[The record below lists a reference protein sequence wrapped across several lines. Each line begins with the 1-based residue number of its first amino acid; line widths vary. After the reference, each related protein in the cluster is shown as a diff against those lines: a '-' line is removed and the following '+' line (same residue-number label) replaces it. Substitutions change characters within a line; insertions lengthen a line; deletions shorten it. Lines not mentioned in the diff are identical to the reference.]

1 MKLIKKLTFLYLI
14 FLSINL
20 SGHEFSP
27 AHLIMNEKEDSNYEA
42 TWMYPIRS
50 IGERA
55 SLLFPQNCSALN
67 QIPYK
72 QGKYSIEKISL
83 SCDSSIR
90 GAEIKVVGL
99 SVLND
104 ALVTINFLDAK
115 RFEGLMNLKNS
126 TIKIPEDEQ
135 TFPTAYFVLGVEHL
149 IGGPDHLLFV
159 MGLLFIV
166 FGWKNLLKTITA
178 FTLAHSIT
186 LALSVL
192 GIVQLPPGSI
202 EALIALTIIYL
213 AFEINSEDKLKKT
226 PWLMAFGFGLLHG
239 FGFAGALSEIGIA
252 NDQLLLSLLFFNI
265 GIEIGQLIMIPFFL
279 FGIYLL
285 SKIKLE
291 KSSYIGASY
300 LLGGIGSYWFI
311 ERLIGIVT

>member
-1 MKLIKKLTFLYLI
+1 MFLKKALLFL
-14 FLSINL
+14 FFSASVTLS
-20 SGHEFSP
+20 SHEFSP
-27 AHLIMNEKEDSNYEA
+27 AHLIMDEKMETNYEA
-42 TWMYPIRS
+42 TWMYPIKS
-50 IGERA
+50 IGARA
-55 SLLFPQNCSALN
+55 SLLFPENCIALS
-67 QIPYK
+67 QPPFK
-72 QGKYSIEKISL
+72 QGKYSIEKINL
-83 SCDSSIR
+83 DCETTIR

-104 ALVTINFLDAK
+104 ALVTINFLDKK

-126 TIKIPEDEQ
+126 VIKIPEIEQ
-135 TFPTAYFVLGVEHL
+135 TFPTAYFILGVEHL
-149 IGGPDHLLFV
+149 LGGPDHLLFV

-192 GIVQLPPGSI
+192 GIIRLPSGSI

-213 AFEINSEDKLKKT
+213 ALEINSKEKLNKT

-239 FGFAGALSEIGIA
+239 FGFAGALSEIGIS
-252 NDQLLLSLLFFNI
+252 NDQLLLSLLFFYV
-265 GIEIGQLIMIPFFL
+265 GIEIGQLIMIPIFL
-279 FGIYLL
+279 SGIYVL

-291 KSSYIGASY
+291 KISYQGASF
-300 LLGGIGSYWFI
+300 LLGGVGSYWFI
-311 ERLIGIVT
+311 ERIIGIVI

>member
-1 MKLIKKLTFLYLI
+1 MIFSKSFVYSFLL
-14 FLSINL
+14 FLSIN
-20 SGHEFSP
+20 SFSHEFSP
-27 AHLIMNEKEDSNYEA
+27 AHLIMNETEDSTFET

-55 SLLFPQNCSALN
+55 SLVFPENCVALN
-67 QIPYK
+67 QTPFK

-83 SCDSSIR
+83 TCDSTIK
-90 GAEIKVVGL
+90 GAEIRVVGL
-99 SVLND
+99 SILND
-104 ALVTINFLDAK
+104 ALVTINFLDKK
-115 RFEGLMNLKNS
+115 RFEGLMNLKKS
-126 TIKIPEDEQ
+126 IIKIPEEEQ
-135 TFPTAYFVLGVEHL
+135 IFPTAYFVLGVEHL
-149 IGGPDHLLFV
+149 IGGPDHLLFI

-166 FGWKNLLKTITA
+166 FGWKNLFKTITA

-192 GIVQLPPGSI
+192 GIVKLPSGSI

-265 GIEIGQLIMIPFFL
+265 GIEIGQIIMIPIFL
-279 FGIYLL
+279 LGIYFL

-291 KSSYIGASY
+291 EKSYIGASY

-311 ERLIGIVT
+311 ERVLGIVS

>member
-1 MKLIKKLTFLYLI
+1 MLFKKFLPLCLIS
-14 FLSINL
+14 LSL
-20 SGHEFSP
+20 GLAGHEFSP
-27 AHLIMNEKEDSNYEA
+27 AHLIMDEKEESIYEA
-42 TWMYPIRS
+42 TWMYPIKS

-55 SLLFPQNCSALN
+55 SLIFPKSCDALN
-67 QIPYK
+67 KQPYK
-72 QGKYSIEKISL
+72 QGKYSIEKINL
-83 SCDSSIR
+83 NCDSSIR
-90 GAEIKVVGL
+90 GAEIKVIGL

-104 ALVTINFLDAK
+104 ALVTINFIDKK

-126 TIKIPEDEQ
+126 TIKIPEVEQ

-149 IGGPDHLLFV
+149 LGGPDHLLFV

-166 FGWKNLLKTITA
+166 VGWKNLLKTITA

-192 GIVQLPPGSI
+192 GVVRLPSGSI

-213 AFEINSEDKLKKT
+213 AFEINSREKLSTT

-239 FGFAGALSEIGIA
+239 FGFAGALSEIGIS

-265 GIEIGQLIMIPFFL
+265 GIEIGQLIMIPIFL
-279 FGIYLL
+279 SGIYLL

-291 KSSYIGASY
+291 KISYQSASY
-300 LLGGIGSYWFI
+300 FLGGVGSYWFI
-311 ERLIGIVT
+311 DRVIGIVS

>member
-1 MKLIKKLTFLYLI
+1 MLHKKLLPLCLI
-14 FLSINL
+14 LLSL
-20 SGHEFSP
+20 GLAGHEFSP
-27 AHLIMNEKEDSNYEA
+27 AHLIMDEKEESIYEA
-42 TWMYPIRS
+42 TWMYPIKS

-55 SLLFPQNCSALN
+55 SLIFPKSCDVLN
-67 QIPYK
+67 KQPYK
-72 QGKYSIEKISL
+72 QGKYSIEKINL
-83 SCDSSIR
+83 NCDSSIR
-90 GAEIKVVGL
+90 GAEIKVIGL

-104 ALVTINFLDAK
+104 ALVTINFIDKK

-126 TIKIPEDEQ
+126 TIKIPEVEQ

-149 IGGPDHLLFV
+149 LGGPDHLLFV

-192 GIVQLPPGSI
+192 GVVRLPSGSI

-213 AFEINSEDKLKKT
+213 AFEINSREKLSTT

-239 FGFAGALSEIGIA
+239 FGFAGALSEIGIS

-265 GIEIGQLIMIPFFL
+265 GIEIGQLIMIPIFL
-279 FGIYLL
+279 SGIYLL

-291 KSSYIGASY
+291 KISYQSASY
-300 LLGGIGSYWFI
+300 LLGGVGSYWFI
-311 ERLIGIVT
+311 DRVIGIVS

>member
-1 MKLIKKLTFLYLI
+1 MLFKKFLPLCLTL
-14 FLSINL
+14 LSL
-20 SGHEFSP
+20 GLAGHEFSP
-27 AHLIMNEKEDSNYEA
+27 AHLILDEKEESIYEA
-42 TWMYPIRS
+42 TWMYPIKS

-55 SLLFPQNCSALN
+55 SLIFPESCDALS
-67 QIPYK
+67 QPPFK
-72 QGKYSIEKISL
+72 QGKYSIEKITL
-83 SCDSSIR
+83 NCDSSIR
-90 GAEIKVVGL
+90 GAEIKVIGL

-104 ALVTINFLDAK
+104 ALVTINFIDKK

-126 TIKIPEDEQ
+126 TIKIPEVEQ

-149 IGGPDHLLFV
+149 LGGPDHLLFV

-192 GIVQLPPGSI
+192 GIVRLPSGSI

-213 AFEINSEDKLKKT
+213 AFEINSREKLSTT

-239 FGFAGALSEIGIA
+239 FGFAGALSEIGIS

-265 GIEIGQLIMIPFFL
+265 GIEIGQLIMIPIFL
-279 FGIYLL
+279 SGIYLL

-291 KSSYIGASY
+291 KISYQSASY
-300 LLGGIGSYWFI
+300 LLGGVGSYWFI
-311 ERLIGIVT
+311 DRVIGIVS

>member
-1 MKLIKKLTFLYLI
+1 MLFKKFLPLCLIS
-14 FLSINL
+14 LSL
-20 SGHEFSP
+20 GLAGHEFSP
-27 AHLIMNEKEDSNYEA
+27 AHLIMDEKEESIYEA
-42 TWMYPIRS
+42 TWMYPIKS

-55 SLLFPQNCSALN
+55 SLIFQESCNALN
-67 QIPYK
+67 KQPFR
-72 QGKYSIEKISL
+72 QGKYSIEKINL
-83 SCDSSIR
+83 NCDSSIR
-90 GAEIKVVGL
+90 GAEIKVIGL

-104 ALVTINFLDAK
+104 ALVTINFINKK

-126 TIKIPEDEQ
+126 TIKIPEVEQ

-149 IGGPDHLLFV
+149 LGGPDHLLFV

-192 GIVQLPPGSI
+192 GVVRLPSGSI

-213 AFEINSEDKLKKT
+213 AFEINSREKLSKT
-226 PWLMAFGFGLLHG
+226 PWVMAFGFGLLHG
-239 FGFAGALSEIGIA
+239 FGFAGALSEIGIS

-265 GIEIGQLIMIPFFL
+265 GIEIGQLIMIPIFL
-279 FGIYLL
+279 SGIYLL

-291 KSSYIGASY
+291 KISYQSASY
-300 LLGGIGSYWFI
+300 LLGGVGSYWFI
-311 ERLIGIVT
+311 DRVIGIVS